1 MGFRAATMAA
11 IATLGT
17 TAAFGMGGAGV
28 SRRTVRPAASS
39 ASRALS
45 SAGGDGAAERAM
57 ILRPIGSAASRASI
71 ASRGRV
77 HRGGGRRGELTI
89 TAVTGPRETR
99 IASILTTLPTRIELY
114 FRVRKGRRTLWKAIS
129 AFAGFYTAN
138 VISLTFGVLGINDV
152 VAGAFC
158 VGFFELV
165 TRAYYNKIKPG
176 KYWGFLNWFKLGL
189 IYALVTDAFKLGS

>member
-57 ILRPIGSAASRASI
+57 ILRRGSAASRASI
-71 ASRGRV
+71 ASPG
-77 HRGGGRRGELTI
+77 GKSGGRRGELTI

-114 FRVRKGRRTLWKAIS
+114 FRVRRGRRTLWKAIS

-138 VISLTFGVLGINDV
+138 VREMTFAV
-152 VAGAFC
+152 
-158 VGFFELV
+158 
-165 TRAYYNKIKPG
+165 
-176 KYWGFLNWFKLGL
+176 
-189 IYALVTDAFKLGS
+189 